1 MSKSFLMQLIRHKY
15 DLISLEYVG
24 SSLLSYLSPF
34 YRQFDL
40 WVRYRGESISRQ
52 DHLNLYKWL
61 SCELAYPIFALF
73 IKIHAQISDFG
84 NFGYFRSGGA
94 R

>member
-1 MSKSFLMQLIRHKY
+1 MSKLFIIQLIRHKY
-15 DLISLEYVG
+15 DLISFEYVG

-52 DHLNLYKWL
+52 DHFIFYKWFYFEFIAPIPTQIHRIEAPSPHLGSFLRL
-61 SCELAYPIFALF
+61 SGQRA
-73 IKIHAQISDFG
+73 G
-84 NFGYFRSGGA
+84 
-94 R
+94 